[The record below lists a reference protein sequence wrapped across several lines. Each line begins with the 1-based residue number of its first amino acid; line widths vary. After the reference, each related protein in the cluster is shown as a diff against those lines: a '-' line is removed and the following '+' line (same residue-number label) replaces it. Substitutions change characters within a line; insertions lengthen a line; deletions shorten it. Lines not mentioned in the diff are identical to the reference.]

1 MLLNSNLLSFAAF
14 AAVALVD
21 FATCLPLQLQD
32 DDDAAVVVVV
42 VVVAA
47 VVAVPT
53 MHDVIVVVQ
62 ASVVVTCDSVLE
74 ADAFACVERFE
85 GNALASCPC
94 LVVLGLGIHS
104 Y

>member
-21 FATCLPLQLQD
+21 FATCLPLQLHD
-32 DDDAAVVVVV
+32 DDDAAVV